1 MAYKRVRARSSKSAK
16 NKAKGKRTVVSKV
29 NYINGTK
36 RKGLKTYGVYT
47 HKKKKKQV
55 EQPQNGA
62 STTKPSPNQVPEGPQ
77 GGKGTFFEQ
86 KILYTT
92 STISIIVIE

>member
-47 HKKKKKQV
+47 HKKKKK
-55 EQPQNGA
+55 
-62 STTKPSPNQVPEGPQ
+62 
-77 GGKGTFFEQ
+77 
-86 KILYTT
+86 
-92 STISIIVIE
+92 